1 MSSPQAGAVG
11 PVPAGNPGMGA
22 HRAASVSAP
31 PSVPAAHPSVAHAPA
46 AHGPAA
52 ARGGEHS
59 ASRLDGGP
67 SGGGATTRRVKGQR
81 RPPRLASLQL
91 KRVDPWTVLKISL
104 IVAIVMFFVWMI
116 AVGTLYLAL
125 GSLDVW
131 TKLNST
137 WVALTSADANGNA
150 SDLVTPGGVFAVT
163 AVIGAINIVLFTA
176 LATIAA
182 FVYNAAAGMAGGVE
196 VTLGERD

>member
-22 HRAASVSAP
+22 HRAPSVSAP
-31 PSVPAAHPSVAHAPA
+31 PSSPIPHASVAHAPA

-59 ASRLDGGP
+59 ASRPDGAP
-67 SGGGATTRRVKGQR
+67 SGNSTTRRVKGQR

-131 TKLNST
+131 SKLNDT
-137 WVALTSADANGNA
+137 WTKLTSADANGTA
-150 SDLVTPGGVFAVT
+150 ADLITPGGVFAVT

-176 LATIAA
+176 LATVGA

>member
-31 PSVPAAHPSVAHAPA
+31 SSAPAAVAHAHAPA
-46 AHGPAA
+46 AHGPTA

-59 ASRLDGGP
+59 ASRMEGAP
-67 SGGGATTRRVKGQR
+67 SSSSSSARRIKGQK

-131 TKLNST
+131 SKLNDT
-137 WVALTSADANGNA
+137 WTKLTSADANGTA
-150 SDLVTPGGVFAVT
+150 ADLVTPGGVFAVT

-176 LATIAA
+176 LATVGA